1 MRMRWAGWT
10 DWLDNMCAWAC
21 SLSRVKESYAQMNIF
36 SPQIISFTQSCTHST
51 AVRSS
56 DRMQNPNARAM
67 KSFDIYTAST
77 THSPKNKS
85 PLFLVMHY
93 IVIVVSIRMQT
104 SAARLFVYFVFFRN
118 FFFCFVSFFLFI
130 FVMLVCIC
138 LCCLPSHAWTKN
150 TLFNGL
156 ILASSLYNLFLFH
169 PQYSLTCRRKCRFSS
184 AIRILLKCFVFSLLM
199 W

>member
-56 DRMQNPNARAM
+56 DRMKNPNARAM
-67 KSFDIYTAST
+67 KSFDIYTPST

-118 FFFCFVSFFLFI
+118 FFFLLCIILSLHFCYACVYMLVLSTISCLNKKYSFQWTDSSFFTLQFI
-130 FVMLVCIC
+130 SF
-138 LCCLPSHAWTKN
+138 PSTIFFNLSTKMSFFFCHSN
-150 TLFNGL
+150 F
-156 ILASSLYNLFLFH
+156 A
-169 PQYSLTCRRKCRFSS
+169 
-184 AIRILLKCFVFSLLM
+184 
-199 W
+199 